1 MAPTAEEL
9 IANGEA
15 IGKAAGEMSSEPL
28 AYMKLAHQY
37 TEQACD
43 LNPIAFGLVCSMIL
57 SSAYETSR
65 SGLSDSIQQ
74 GAKQLE
80 TAAGGLVKVAN
91 TIAEAEVANA
101 ADAKANRDPGFTYT
115 KPQTTGGLG
124 GFEAGVIAGGW
135 GGAGLTALIAKNL
148 AVATANGA
156 SSALAPTAIASTILW
171 ALFTPMDSDIMEA
184 KGGWDAAKAQLE
196 GVTGT
201 TWEGIA
207 KTLEDNWKGDSKTAF
222 DNWAQQFKAEVTQ
235 TADAASKNSQA
246 LVDIVQQI
254 HMVQNTMAVF
264 AFISLAAIIVFSIGE
279 KLPYVGPL
287 FTLAK
292 NIQGAIL
299 SSGTGVAITAV
310 LAIVGMAVGP
320 LAAITSAL
328 GTNFATLANNQGGGT
343 SFKDIKIDWAKP
355 GVPVPGS

>member
-15 IGKAAGEMSSEPL
+15 IAKAAGEMSSEPL

-43 LNPIAFGLVCSMIL
+43 LNPIAFGLICSMFL

-91 TIAEAEVANA
+91 TIAEAEVASA
-101 ADAKANRDPGFTYT
+101 ADARANRDPGYTYT
-115 KPQTTGGLG
+115 KPQTTGGFG
-124 GFEAGVIAGGW
+124 GVEGGIIAGGW
-135 GGAGLTALIAKNL
+135 GGAGLAALLAKNI

-156 SSALAPTAIASTILW
+156 SAALAPTAIVSTALW
-171 ALFTPMDSDIMEA
+171 VLFTPMDNDIQEA
-184 KGGWDAAKAQLE
+184 KGGWDATKAQLD
-196 GVTGT
+196 GVIGS

-235 TADAASKNSQA
+235 TADAASQNSQA

-254 HMVQNTMAVF
+254 HLVQNAMAVF
-264 AFISLAAIIVFSIGE
+264 AFISLAAIIIFSIGE
-279 KLPYVGPL
+279 KLPFVGPA

-292 NIQGAIL
+292 NIQGAVL
-299 SSGTGVAITAV
+299 STGTGVTISAI
-310 LAIVGMAVGP
+310 LAIVGMGVGP
-320 LAAITSAL
+320 LATIVSAV

-355 GVPVPGS
+355 NVPVPGA